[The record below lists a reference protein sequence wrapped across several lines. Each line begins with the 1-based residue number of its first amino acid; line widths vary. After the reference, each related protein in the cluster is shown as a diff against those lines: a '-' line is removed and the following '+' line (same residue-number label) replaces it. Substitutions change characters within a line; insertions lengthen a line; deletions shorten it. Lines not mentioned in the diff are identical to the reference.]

1 MVMTQFFVLFM
12 FGLLLKFF
20 VLTCVKEN
28 TVATLW
34 AIFFLPA
41 KKTESNDF
49 DMGSKAPF
57 LLTTLKD
64 SCFVA
69 SKKYN

>member
-20 VLTCVKEN
+20 VLTWLKEN

-34 AIFFLPA
+34 AIFSLLA
-41 KKTESNDF
+41 KKNPESNDF
-49 DMGSKAPF
+49 NMGSKARPF
-57 LLTTLKD
+57 
-64 SCFVA
+64 
-69 SKKYN
+69 